1 MSEPQRKNIAKKA
14 DHAIIDYW
22 INELIF
28 NRRDKLSIL
37 DSFRLD
43 GKIALVT
50 GGGQGIGQA
59 FAHALASAGASVAIV
74 DINPDTS
81 DKVSQEIKTLGQE
94 SISIVADV
102 TSIADVQRMVDK
114 VIEKWGRLDIA
125 VNNAGRTLWKN
136 AEDVSEEEWDK
147 VVDLNLKAVF
157 FCAQAEAMVMIPQK
171 YGKII
176 NTASM
181 SATIVNYPQSQAS
194 YNSSKAGVVHLTKSL
209 ASEWAKHGI
218 RVNCISPGYT
228 ITPLVNTIP
237 EVKEL
242 LPLWAKLTPLGR
254 LGQVDDLKGAI
265 VFLASPASDFM
276 TGHDL
281 IIDGGYTIW

>member
-1 MSEPQRKNIAKKA
+1 
-14 DHAIIDYW
+14 
-22 INELIF
+22 
-28 NRRDKLSIL
+28 LSIL

-43 GKIALVT
+43 GKTALIT
-50 GGGQGIGQA
+50 GGGQGIGQGY
-59 FAHALASAGASVAIV
+59 AHALAEAGACVAIV
-74 DINPDTS
+74 DINADTAN
-81 DKVSQEIKTLGQE
+81 KVAEEIRSLGGK
-94 SISIVADV
+94 SIPIVADV
-102 TSIADVQRMVDK
+102 TSSIDTKMMVDTIIK
-114 VIEKWGRLDIA
+114 EWGRLDIA
-125 VNNAGRTLWKN
+125 INNAGRTLWKN

-157 FCAQAEAMVMIPQK
+157 LCAQAEARAMIPQK

-181 SATIVNYPQSQAS
+181 SASIVNYPQSQAS

-237 EVKEL
+237 GVKEL
-242 LPLWAKLTPLGR
+242 LPLWEKLTPLGR
-254 LGQVDDLKGAI
+254 LGQIDDLKGAI
-265 VFLASPASDFM
+265 IYLASSASDFM